1 MHEALWI
8 IAAPE
13 VILAAGGV
21 CLLLAEAL
29 LKLPSKS
36 IGVLVLA
43 VYLIAGLCLLP
54 FAATEGVIWDGLYTW
69 DRFAVSGKAFFL
81 LVGMLVTYLS
91 LEGEEN
97 IPAARAEF
105 YVLPLFCTAGM
116 ALLCSVR
123 DLVLLFVGLELVTV
137 TLVILV
143 AYRRTDAASLEAGV
157 KFLIVGGLATAF
169 LVMGIA
175 YLFGATGSTQ
185 FDGILRAVESEGVG
199 PAALLG
205 LAFLLVGLGFK
216 AAAVPFHIW
225 APDVYQGAPT
235 PITAYL
241 SVGSKAAG
249 FVVLIRVLLLPF
261 WNAGLRSH
269 WVPLVSLLAA
279 LSVILGNL
287 AALPQRNIKRL
298 LGYSSISH
306 AGFLLLGMA
315 SHSFLGLVSMLY
327 YLSAYL
333 VATFT
338 AFLVLV
344 LLEQEKPGDSIS
356 NLSGLA
362 QRSPLLAWSMAL
374 AMVSLAGIPPL
385 MGFLGKL
392 LVFFAAWQSGLHL
405 LVIIG
410 VVAAATGI
418 YYYVAVIRAMFW
430 CDPLQHGPVVLHPA
444 TRTLLLALN
453 LASVLFGFYAKP
465 ILTLAAGA
473 VSSIGG

>member
-1 MHEALWI
+1 MHEGLWI

-21 CLLLAEAL
+21 LLLLVESVV
-29 LKLPSKS
+29 KLQSRAV
-36 IGVLVLA
+36 GVLVLG
-43 VYLIAGLCLLP
+43 VHLIAGLCLLP
-54 FAATEGVIWDGLYTW
+54 FARTGAVLWDGIYTW

-91 LEGEEN
+91 LEGEQK
-97 IPAARAEF
+97 IPTARAEF
-105 YVLPLFCTAGM
+105 YILPLFCTAGM

-123 DLVLLFVGLELVTV
+123 DFVLLFVALELVTV
-137 TLVILV
+137 TLFVLV
-143 AYRRTDAASLEAGV
+143 AYRRTDASSLEAGA
-157 KFLIVGGLATAF
+157 KYLIVGGLATAF

-185 FDGILRAVESEGVG
+185 FDGVARSAESEGVG
-199 PAALLG
+199 PVLLLG

-249 FVVLIRVLLLPF
+249 FVVLLRVLLLPF
-261 WNAGLRSH
+261 WNSAFQSH
-269 WVPLVSLLAA
+269 WVPLIGLLGA
-279 LSVILGNL
+279 LSVLLGNL
-287 AALPQRNIKRL
+287 AALPQRNLKRL

-306 AGFLLLGMA
+306 AGFLLLGLA
-315 SHSFLGLVSMLY
+315 SHSFLGFASMLY
-327 YLSAYL
+327 YLLAYL

-344 LLEQEKPGDSIS
+344 LLEQEKAGETIS
-356 NLSGLA
+356 DLSGLA

-385 MGFLGKL
+385 MGFFGKL

-405 LVIIG
+405 LVMIG
-410 VVAAATGI
+410 VAAAAAGI
-418 YYYVAVIRAMFW
+418 YYYIAVVRAMFW
-430 CDPLQHGPVVLHPA
+430 SEPVQHGPIALHPA
-444 TRTLLLALN
+444 TRTLLVALN
-453 LASVLFGFYAKP
+453 VGSILFGFYAKP
-465 ILTLAAGA
+465 ILALAAGA
-473 VSSIGG
+473 VAGIGG

>member
-1 MHEALWI
+1 MHEGLWLI
-8 IAAPE
+8 GAPE
-13 VILAAGGV
+13 VILVVGGV
-21 CLLLAEAL
+21 LLLLADSVVQLQSRAV
-29 LKLPSKS
+29 
-36 IGVLVLA
+36 GVLVLG

-54 FAATEGVIWDGLYTW
+54 FVTMGAVLWNGLYTW

-91 LEGEEN
+91 LEGEAK

-105 YVLPLFCTAGM
+105 YILPLFCTAGM

-123 DLVLLFVGLELVTV
+123 DFVLLFVALELVTV
-137 TLVILV
+137 TLFILV
-143 AYRRTDAASLEAGV
+143 AYRRLDAGSLEAGA
-157 KFLIVGGLATAF
+157 KYLIIGGLATAF

-185 FDGILRAVESEGVG
+185 FDGVARYAEREGIG
-199 PAALLG
+199 PVLLLG

-249 FVVLIRVLLLPF
+249 FVVLLRVLLLPF
-261 WNAGLRSH
+261 WNTDFQRH
-269 WVPLVSLLAA
+269 WVPLIGLLAA
-279 LSVILGNL
+279 LSVLLGNL
-287 AALPQRNIKRL
+287 AALPQRNLKRL

-306 AGFLLLGMA
+306 AGFLLIGLA
-315 SHSFLGLVSMLY
+315 SHSFLGFASVLY
-327 YLSAYL
+327 YLLAYL

-344 LLEQEKPGDSIS
+344 LLEQGSVGETITD
-356 NLSGLA
+356 LSGLA

-385 MGFLGKL
+385 MGFFGKL
-392 LVFFAAWQSGLHL
+392 LVFLAAWQSGLHM
-405 LVIIG
+405 LVLIG
-410 VVAAATGI
+410 VAAAAAGI
-418 YYYVAVIRAMFW
+418 YYYVSVVRAMFW
-430 CDPLQHGPVVLHPA
+430 SDPVHQGVIVLHPA
-444 TRTLLLALN
+444 TRGLLVALN
-453 LASVLFGFYAKP
+453 AGSILFGFYAKP
-465 ILTLAAGA
+465 VLALAAGA
-473 VSSIGG
+473 VAGIGG